1 MCNRTPDAPNL
12 KSVEMDQAC
21 YMNGTALSIY
31 NAPQLQS
38 FTGKAGNFTK
48 ISTLVL
54 NSTAGGRTFP

>member
-1 MCNRTPDAPNL
+1 
-12 KSVEMDQAC
+12 MDQAC
-21 YMNGTALSIY
+21 YINGTALSIY

-54 NSTAGGRTFP
+54 NSTAESFVLP

>member
-1 MCNRTPDAPNL
+1 
-12 KSVEMDQAC
+12 MDQAC

-31 NAPQLQS
+31 NAPQLQL